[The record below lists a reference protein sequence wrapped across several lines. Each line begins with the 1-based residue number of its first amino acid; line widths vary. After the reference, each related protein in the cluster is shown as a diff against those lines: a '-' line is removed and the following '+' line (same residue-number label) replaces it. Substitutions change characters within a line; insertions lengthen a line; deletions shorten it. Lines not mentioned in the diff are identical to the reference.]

1 MNIYEK
7 LLNVQVELKAPK
19 GQFNKFGN
27 YKYRSCEDILEALK
41 PVLQKHKLAMYISD
55 EVIDTNGSIKKA
67 IRNEKE
73 ETTTTQEIIGKKYIK
88 ATITLV
94 NVEKPEEV
102 IKASAFAREEE
113 NKKGMDGSQITGASS
128 SYARK
133 YALNGLFAIDD
144 TKDSDITNNG
154 EDEEGTEDKE
164 MLVEIIAKNITP
176 EELSKF
182 LKNKKIKLLDQANYK
197 DLVILHD
204 LIMVRIKKE
213 KTEENKLK
221 NASEDRSNMIKKIKE
236 VINGDKF
243 ERMLNFYEVDEIWQM
258 SDEQLR
264 KVYNKIFKKIRSVE
278 NGNKNY

>member
-55 EVIDTNGSIKKA
+55 EVVDTNGSIKKV
-67 IRNEKE
+67 IRDEKE

-94 NVEKPEEV
+94 NVEKPEEI

-113 NKKGMDGSQITGASS
+113 NKKGQDASQMTGASS

-144 TKDSDITNNG
+144 TKDSDVTNNG
-154 EDEEGTEDKE
+154 EDEENTEDKE

-176 EELSKF
+176 GKLSEF
-182 LKNKKIKLLDQANYK
+182 LKNKKIKLLNQANYK
-197 DLVILHD
+197 DLIVLHD
-204 LIMVRIKKE
+204 LVMARKRDEKK
-213 KTEENKLK
+213 KTEEPEEIKEMKNRILKEVDTDKLK
-221 NASEDRSNMIKKIKE
+221 
-236 VINGDKF
+236 
-243 ERMLNFYEVDEIWQM
+243 RMLNAYKVTKIEDM
-258 SDEQLR
+258 SKEQIEQA
-264 KVYNKIFKKIRSVE
+264 YNKIFKK
-278 NGNKNY
+278 